1 MLSGIVVLAVLASSR
16 AGSLPQGIGGDQKT
30 MGASLLTKADCQA
43 PNKHEP
49 IIIGFP
55 CGRFPTVT
63 RHLSSY

>member
-1 MLSGIVVLAVLASSR
+1 MLPDSFVSVVLASSR

-30 MGASLLTKADCQA
+30 VGASLLAKADCQA

-55 CGRFPTVT
+55 CRRFPTVT
-63 RHLSSY
+63 RQLSSY